1 VRRLLFLIASLI
13 LGTGLCSA
21 QSHPGWWTFAAPDSN
36 SLIGIGWS
44 SLRDSPFGDVVHAE
58 LSSSGSLG
66 FPDLPCLL
74 NAHDFLIASPPLLA
88 GAKGACTPAALRAD
102 ALAQGMKPASHR
114 GIAMWI
120 APGKGLSVAQFS
132 DRVVLI
138 GLRKSL
144 EGAIDRSLAETHSY
158 SPLLMVGARLA
169 HPSDAHPNELWVVAT
184 ELPDA
189 VAGIFVPLEVPEGGS
204 LHNFEGG
211 LSTRDGLN
219 LDAVVNAGS
228 DKAAV
233 EFARSLRKS
242 IPQLPAI
249 AKGLQVATNGSGVAL
264 SLKVA
269 KDELLSSLRQTPEP
283 PPTAPLPAASPIVVN
298 AAPVVVEAAI
308 AATMVAPT
316 PPRPEPVKPE
326 ATKAEPEPQVI
337 RIFGLDDGPREIK
350 LPPKEPL

>member
-1 VRRLLFLIASLI
+1 MRRLLFLIASLI
-13 LGTGLCSA
+13 LGGGLCAA

-44 SLRDSPFGDVVHAE
+44 SLRDSAFGDVVRAE

-74 NAHDFLIASPPLLA
+74 NAHDFLISSPPLLA
-88 GAKGACTPAALRAD
+88 GANGACTPAALRTD
-102 ALAQGMKPASHR
+102 ALAQGMKPVTYH

-120 APGKGLSVAQFS
+120 APGKTLSVAQFS

-158 SPLLMVGARLA
+158 SPLLMAGARLA
-169 HPSDAHPNELWVVAT
+169 HSNDAHQNDLWVVAT
-184 ELPDA
+184 ELPDP
-189 VAGIFVPLEVPEGGS
+189 VAGIFVPLDVPDGGS
-204 LHNFEGG
+204 LRNFEGG
-211 LSTRDGLN
+211 LSTRDGLS

-233 EFARSLRKS
+233 EFAGNLRRS

-249 AKGLQVATNGSGVAL
+249 AKGLQVATNGGSVAL

-269 KDELLSSLRQTPEP
+269 KDELLSSLRQSPEP
-283 PPTAPLPAASPIVVN
+283 PPAVPAPVAIPVNSVAVIARRGGGRTSAASTG
-298 AAPVVVEAAI
+298 AGEAGGG
-308 AATMVAPT
+308 
-316 PPRPEPVKPE
+316 
-326 ATKAEPEPQVI
+326 QI
-337 RIFGLDDGPREIK
+337 RTGCGRASGDSYLRAGRRSSRD
-350 LPPKEPL
+350 